1 MRVHKLAGALTFAL
15 IAGLGVVSFA
25 AEKQAGPSDLFKQY
39 CARCHGEDGTGN
51 TPKGKQLRARDF
63 TDSEFQDAK
72 SDGDLI
78 KTVTKGGED
87 MPAFGKKLSKEEIE
101 GLVKN
106 DVRSFRKKS

>member
-1 MRVHKLAGALTFAL
+1 MKATKVAGALTFAL
-15 IAGLGVVSFA
+15 IAGLGVAAFA
-25 AEKQAGPSDLFKQY
+25 AEKQEGPSDLFKQY

-51 TPKGKQLRARDF
+51 TPKGKQLKARDF
-63 TDSEFQDAK
+63 TDSEFQNAK

-101 GLVKN
+101 SLVKN
-106 DVRSFRKKS
+106 DVRGFRKK